1 MDHSPFFGQPQYRHH
16 PWYGSAETVTSS
28 PSLPSSPVGT
38 IISSSNPTPS
48 SAITVSP
55 APGSSD
61 DPFSSSPI
69 SASSAGQYTS
79 ATLPSVS
86 VVPSSATSA
95 ASKSLSALSQTR
107 VNAGAIT
114 GGVIGGLVLFAMIV
128 LGIIYYMQRRR
139 RLHTAPSAEFMSG
152 RTPMVAPGSTPG
164 SGHAESF
171 NSTSQLARNLATSQ
185 YSASVSYDGHGA
197 ATAAPPAF
205 TRGNYFY
212 PSPGKLSSMTPL

>member
-16 PWYGSAETVTSS
+16 PSYGSAETVTSS
-28 PSLPSSPVGT
+28 PSSPSSSVGT
-38 IISSSNPTPS
+38 IITSSNPTSS

-61 DPFSSSPI
+61 DSISSAPI
-69 SASSAGQYTS
+69 SASSAGQSTS
-79 ATLPSVS
+79 PSVS
-86 VVPSSATSA
+86 VVPNSATSA
-95 ASKSLSALSQTR
+95 ASKSSSALSQTR

-114 GGVIGGLVLFAMIV
+114 GGAIGGLVLFAMIV

-152 RTPMVAPGSTPG
+152 RTLMVAPVSTPG

-185 YSASVSYDGHGA
+185 YSASVSYDAHGA
-197 ATAAPPAF
+197 AAAAPPAF
-205 TRGNYFY
+205 TRGNYFD